1 MKGTTNNPNGRPK
14 GVPNKMTADLKS
26 RIAQIVENG
35 FNGIESDLEALEAK
49 DRVNAY
55 LKFLEYLLPKQR
67 ENKVDVSQLSDQE
80 VEDLL
85 NKSLNKMNH
94 EN

>member
-1 MKGTTNNPNGRPK
+1 MKGKTNNPNGRPK

-35 FNGIESDLEALEAK
+35 FEAIESDLEALEAK

-55 LKFLEYLLPKQR
+55 LKLLEYLLPKQR
-67 ENKVDVSQLSDQE
+67 ESKIDIGSLSDDE
-80 VEDLL
+80 VETLL
-85 NKSLNKMNH
+85 NKAL
-94 EN
+94 ERLQ